1 VPQRANQTR
10 SSTLRSAST
19 RRNQPG
25 QRRRPKVA
33 GQSRQP
39 SSPSPED
46 GLRLRTTILDAPVD
60 APEEQPSVDAP
71 DQQSDVDTPEERP
84 ARPRGRRRIGHRVRP
99 DGPVTDAE
107 PQRKAAAPAEPRGI
121 AAWPRKRR
129 LLALATAL
137 GVSLGL
143 AGWFGY
149 QTLALRTDPVARNVA
164 LVDLGASTQ
173 AISQVSTAMERV
185 YSFDYTRLDENE
197 RVAKD
202 MITPEFADDFATL
215 FEQVRKLAPQQQ
227 AVVSA
232 TVAMAA
238 VKELEGDRAVLVLFL
253 DQQATRGA
261 DAKQLLASGRVTVSS
276 QLIDGRWKI
285 AGVDSR

>member
-1 VPQRANQTR
+1 MPQRANETR
-10 SSTLRSAST
+10 SSTIRSAAT

-39 SSPSPED
+39 SSPPRQD
-46 GLRLRTTILDAPVD
+46 RGRLSTATLDAPVID
-60 APEEQPSVDAP
+60 APEEEQPA
-71 DQQSDVDTPEERP
+71 VDTPEEPQP
-84 ARPRGRRRIGHRVRP
+84 ARPRGRRRAESTVRP
-99 DGPVTDAE
+99 DVP
-107 PQRKAAAPAEPRGI
+107 APAKSKPSERKGI
-121 AAWPRKRR
+121 GAWPPKHR

-137 GVSLGL
+137 GVALGL

-149 QTLALRTDPVARNVA
+149 QTYALRADPAARNVA
-164 LVDLGASTQ
+164 LVDVGRSTQ

-197 RVAKD
+197 RVARD

-215 FEQVRKLAPQQQ
+215 FDQVRKLAPQQQ

-261 DAKQLLASGRVTVSS
+261 DAKQLLASGRVTVSA
-276 QLIDGRWKI
+276 QLVDGRWKI

>member
-1 VPQRANQTR
+1 MEHRVLPDDPASDADPAARR
-10 SSTLRSAST
+10 SRRSA
-19 RRNQPG
+19 RKG
-25 QRRRPKVA
+25 
-33 GQSRQP
+33 
-39 SSPSPED
+39 
-46 GLRLRTTILDAPVD
+46 
-60 APEEQPSVDAP
+60 
-71 DQQSDVDTPEERP
+71 
-84 ARPRGRRRIGHRVRP
+84 
-99 DGPVTDAE
+99 VTS
-107 PQRKAAAPAEPRGI
+107 
-121 AAWPRKRR
+121 WPRKYR
-129 LLALATAL
+129 LLPLATAL
-137 GVSLGL
+137 GVCLGL

-149 QTLALRTDPVARNVA
+149 QTWALRTDPVARNVA
-164 LVDLGASTQ
+164 LVDLGVSTQ

-202 MITPEFADDFATL
+202 LITPEFADDFATL
-215 FEQVRKLAPQQQ
+215 FDQVRKLAPQQQ

-238 VKELEGDRAVLVLFL
+238 VKELEGDRAVLVIFL

-261 DAKQLLASGRVTVSS
+261 DAKQLLASGRVTVSA